1 MSKSELKYKLKSEIS
16 TINRVIDQKILR
28 GLPYDREARYHKNL
42 LKRLDSGPSL
52 QPLGPL
58 DAHLRNDH
66 VLINITIVKPP

>member
-42 LKRLDSGPSL
+42 LKRLEVVHRSSL
-52 QPLGPL
+52 L
-58 DAHLRNDH
+58 ARSMRSFAM
-66 VLINITIVKPP
+66 TMF